1 MIGAMQWAITL
12 ARFDIAVAVATL
24 SSFRVA
30 PRKGHLERIQRI
42 AGYLVKFKSAALRFR
57 TEKPDYSNLPTLDM
71 DWSRSVY
78 GRVTEEIPAKGCSQ
92 APGQVC
98 GPHLLH

>member
-30 PRKGHLERIQRI
+30 PSK
-42 AGYLVKFKSAALRFR
+42 
-57 TEKPDYSNLPTLDM
+57 
-71 DWSRSVY
+71 
-78 GRVTEEIPAKGCSQ
+78 VTKEIPRDVPKPQGKPVVLTSYVDANLYHDYVTGRSMT
-92 APGQVC
+92 GI
-98 GPHLLH
+98 HIS